1 MSFSTGILI
10 REARN
15 GLAARFRNDR
25 AVSKDKLGA
34 DHRHASA
41 WHRHRPAGFRY
52 GSISVQR
59 AGAAPDFLTNQII
72 PMNKDDK
79 YTLLALPLLPFR
91 LNALEA
97 AWYLGF
103 QPHEISILTGAGMLE
118 PLGHPPANT
127 PKYFSTE
134 SLAELRDNQKWLE
147 KATDAISTRPT
158 RVAELR
164 FKPVNWAILVASI
177 SRQNKRN
184 SSRNLAAEIR
194 ERRKYRFRIVI
205 IGFIQR
211 SYMLN

>member
-1 MSFSTGILI
+1 
-10 REARN
+10 
-15 GLAARFRNDR
+15 
-25 AVSKDKLGA
+25 
-34 DHRHASA
+34 
-41 WHRHRPAGFRY
+41 
-52 GSISVQR
+52 
-59 AGAAPDFLTNQII
+59 
-72 PMNKDDK
+72 MNKDDK
-79 YTLLALPLLPFR
+79 YTFLALPLLPVR

-134 SLAELRDNQKWLE
+134 SQAELRDNQKWLE
-147 KATDAISTRPT
+147 KATDAIRTRPT

-164 FKPVNWAILVASI
+164 FKPVNRAILVASI